1 MQKQKAVIFDID
13 ETVANKSKQRD
24 FREYDK
30 VDLDTPITPT
40 IAVLRLYFQAGYKII
55 FITSRREICREKTV
69 QWLNN
74 NIGVE
79 SELFMRQEKQSKKEK
94 YIKSEVVKMDI
105 YNRFVKDLYDVEA
118 VFEDRQSVIEMW
130 REQGLYVLNCRQNN
144 EIY

>member
-13 ETVANKSKQRD
+13 ETVAKKSKERGY
-24 FREYDK
+24 REYDK
-30 VDLDTPITPT
+30 VSLDTPITPT

-69 QWLNN
+69 VWLDKY
-74 NIGVE
+74 IGVE
-79 SELFMRQEKQSKKEK
+79 YQLFMRQEKHSKKEK
-94 YIKSEVVKMDI
+94 YTDSELVKLDI
-105 YNRFVKDLYDVEA
+105 YNKFIKDLYDVEA

-130 REQGLYVLNCRQNN
+130 HEQGLYTFDCRQDN